1 MIKKLILYLFMM
13 NCSLTAQGQSN
24 ITFRHLNTSHGLSYL
39 GVVDMCTDLDGNL
52 WIGTGNGLNM
62 FNGKSVERY
71 FATEYPQLQNS
82 YITHVACDRKNRIWV
97 LTSNGNMTIIDEKRK
112 FHRLG
117 LYDEG
122 KFVKTRW
129 IIGPDHGNLLL
140 FTSKGHYALPDAASL
155 PGMDSLTL
163 DQFTPFEIKDFD
175 TLQTKFYK
183 QVFLYDDQHY
193 LFVQEDVFYK
203 VNYRTH
209 AVEQKY
215 TIPHCTALI
224 KSGTNGLMYFD
235 RESKEVRIVDLTTG
249 VTTFPFKNIQDQSGK
264 PVKGTFVFA
273 EPINPAQ
280 IILTTSESGI
290 YVYDPDQNKI
300 YHHTH
305 DFADNTSISANMVS
319 TIEVS
324 PSGWVFVDCN
334 PTGISYYNSNEIV
347 SNQYVFTDQAGQGY
361 DGFIAGIATKD
372 NNTYYIGTAEGLLMW
387 TRNTNTTRFLHFSDA
402 KNNPLPAPQEIVSIV
417 IDSFDKVW
425 ATTISQG
432 IIVIDKNNK
441 LVRHITH
448 EGPEKYRLK
457 QERANRL
464 VIGPDGFIWVT
475 GRNGICRIH
484 PVSFEVDHFSGSFL
498 STFDTLNCPLI
509 LFTDKDNL
517 WLSISSGGIAH
528 CNFSTQAITRYTT
541 DNGLIHNGIFDL
553 GVDRNKNIY
562 VATRQGLSILLSNGR
577 IKNFTQKEGLLINR
591 AEGLLLDKHNR
602 MWIGNDIGLACYTPQ
617 DSSLTTFDTRH
628 GLSIYGFRVGSYFQM
643 PNGEFFF
650 GTPHGLQY
658 FYPDSLFNKKITL
671 HASINRIETKD
682 VYAYLNEDATFHL
695 SSSDKH
701 VTFYF
706 NTVEFSPQ
714 IRTYYEYRLSGLSN
728 DWVTLVDQNWVRY
741 NSLPPGKYVF
751 SLRISSDNKN
761 WQDAENQVT
770 IFIAAPFY
778 MTWWFYLSVLFL
790 LGLIAWLLIRR
801 YRFRQQD
808 QREQLEAEI
817 VIHYFASQINRH
829 KNEEE
834 MLWDVA
840 KNCISKLNLEEC
852 VIYMLDPQRDVL
864 VQKAV
869 YGPKNPMDQTILRPI
884 DIPVGRGITGTVAQ
898 TQVAEIIGNTERDPR
913 YIVDDVRRYSEI
925 TVPIIMDG
933 QTIGVIDSEHS
944 QKHFFT
950 QKHLNLLNTIAVLSA
965 NQIQRIRAEDEK
977 QKAQIEVLQ
986 NKQKAT
992 ESRLQSLR
1000 LQMNPHF
1007 LFNALN
1013 SIQQMILANEEMVA
1027 TRYLSRFSKLL
1038 RSILIHSDKESI
1050 SLKEELDILKLYVE
1064 LESVRFKDSF
1074 TYTIDCDEEI
1084 DVDELKIPTLL
1095 IQPFVENAI
1104 WHGLMHKE
1112 GQRHLS
1118 ITFTDKDD
1126 HVQCVIEDNGI
1137 GRQKAREMKITSGQD
1152 KKHTSKGIE
1161 VSMERLKAM
1170 NKNGGAMGSLEIIDM
1185 VDAHGTALGT
1195 RVEINLP
1202 IQN

>member
-1 MIKKLILYLFMM
+1 MIKKLILYLSMM
-13 NCSLTAQGQSN
+13 TCSLTTQGQSN

-39 GVVDMCTDLDGNL
+39 GVVDMCTDLEGNL

-62 FNGKSVERY
+62 FNGKTVERY

-97 LTSNGNMTIIDEKRK
+97 LTANGNMTIIDEKRK

-117 LYDEG
+117 LYDQG
-122 KFVKTRW
+122 QFVKTRW
-129 IIGPDHGNLLL
+129 VIGPKYGNLLL

-155 PGMDSLTL
+155 AEMDSLTL
-163 DQFTPFEIKDFD
+163 DQFTPFDINDFD
-175 TLQTKFYK
+175 SLQTKFYK
-183 QVFLYDDQHY
+183 QVFRYDDQHY

-203 VNYRTH
+203 VNYQTH

-215 TIPHCTALI
+215 AVPHCTALTSI
-224 KSGTNGLMYFD
+224 GENGLMYYD
-235 RESKEVRIVDLTTG
+235 RESKEVKIIDLVSGTT
-249 VTTFPFKNIQDQSGK
+249 TMPFQGMKDQFGR

-273 EPINPAQ
+273 EKINPAR

-290 YVYDPDQNKI
+290 YVYEPSQQKI
-300 YHHTH
+300 YNHTH
-305 DFADNTSISANMVS
+305 YFADNTSISANMTS

-324 PSGWVFVDCN
+324 PSGWIFIDCN
-334 PTGISYYNSNEIV
+334 PTGVSYYNSNEIV
-347 SNQYVFTDQAGQGY
+347 SNQYVFTDQAGKGY

-372 NNTYYIGTAEGLLMW
+372 NNTYYIGTAEGILVW
-387 TRNTNTTRFLHFSDA
+387 TRNTNTTRFLHFTDSQ
-402 KNNPLPAPQEIVSIV
+402 NNPLPAPQEIVSIV
-417 IDSFDKVW
+417 IDSYDKVW
-425 ATTISQG
+425 ATTITQG

-464 VIGPDGFIWVT
+464 VIGPDGYVWVT
-475 GRNGICRIH
+475 GKNGLCKIN
-484 PVSFEVDHFSGSFL
+484 PVSFEVDHFNDSFL
-498 STFDTLNCPLI
+498 SVFDTLNCPLI

-517 WLSISSGGIAH
+517 WLSVSSGGVAH
-528 CNFSTQAITRYTT
+528 CNLTTQTITRYNKE
-541 DNGLIHNGIFDL
+541 NGLINNGIFDL

-562 VATRQGLSILLSNGR
+562 VATRQGLSILMTNGR

-658 FYPDSLFNKKITL
+658 FFPDSLFDKKIAL

-706 NTVEFSPQ
+706 NAVEFSPQ

-790 LGLIAWLLIRR
+790 LGLVAWLLIRR

-808 QREQLEAEI
+808 QREQLETEI

-852 VIYMLDPQRDVL
+852 VIYMLDAKRDVL

-869 YGPKNPMDQTILRPI
+869 YGPKNPMDQTILLPI

-1074 TYTIDCDEEI
+1074 TYTIDCDEDI

-1118 ITFTDKDD
+1118 ITFTDMED

-1161 VSMERLKAM
+1161 VSMERLHAM
-1170 NKNGGAMGSLEIIDM
+1170 NKNGGATGSLEIIDM
-1185 VDAHGTALGT
+1185 VDAQGTALGT